1 MKKILAMVLVVALTA
16 AVSIAGTMAYLTSTD
31 SDVNVMTMGNV
42 KIEQLEYERVVEN
55 GAWVSTNETDK
66 YGYTPD
72 KMQPFSQAK
81 PLLPAVFADG
91 KIKWDDRNG
100 STAEDGTGHQQSWGQ
115 VGASG
120 TNQLFDDSVKNVQDK
135 FVFVRNTG
143 SSNAYVRTWIAF
155 EQGNVTAEDFE
166 SIIGTNGNAS
176 HWSWETVATD
186 VVIDGNEY
194 VVCCVTY
201 KGPKSNPTGILA
213 PNATSYPSLLQVYMS
228 PEATNADV
236 AAIDGNGNGTYDIL
250 VFSQAVQAEGFTDAT
265 TALTTAFGTN
275 HPWTAMADDNIGN
288 SDDLEDALQNPD
300 ATTIIV
306 NLTGDVTYD
315 VAAWNGNAMGGTK
328 TENIIIN
335 GNGHTITFNNTNSD
349 WNNIVT
355 GDAVLT
361 INNATVTNSGHDA
374 TSGTWNG
381 HDIVFAGKVE
391 LNNVVL
397 ENAIALMDDAKLTHV
412 TLTDDSTGDAYG
424 IWIRPNGQT
433 VTIDGL
439 KMDMTGTDGTDRG
452 IKIDNQYS
460 EDEDRGVTLT
470 VKNAEIITEKK
481 AAILVKSNANV
492 TITTENITF
501 SGSNTT
507 NIVEV
512 DSDVA
517 ANAAN
522 ILHNGVAAPV
532 EG

>member
-31 SDVNVMTMGNV
+31 SDVNVMTVGNA
-42 KIEQLEYERVVEN
+42 KIEQLEYERVVDEN
-55 GAWVSTNETDK
+55 GNWVTSAFTG
-66 YGYTPD
+66 YGYTAD
-72 KMQPFSQAK
+72 QMQPFTQAK
-81 PLLPAVFADG
+81 PALPAVYQDG
-91 KIKWDDRNG
+91 DVKWDDRNG
-100 STAEDGTGHQQSWGQ
+100 NQNASGDGSHQQPWSQ
-115 VGASG
+115 IGAPGS
-120 TNQLFDDSVKNVQDK
+120 NQLFDDSVKNVVDK
-135 FVFVRNTG
+135 FVFVKNTG
-143 SSNAYVRTWIAF
+143 TVDVYYRTVIAIEIPEGFSNDKIHL
-155 EQGNVTAEDFE
+155 N
-166 SIIGTNGNAS
+166 TNGNS
-176 HWSWETVATD
+176 RFTWEDPETLGYITIDGTRFGLWVATHNPALTP
-186 VVIDGNEY
+186 NE
-194 VVCCVTY
+194 V
-201 KGPKSNPTGILA
+201 SR
-213 PNATSYPSLLQVYMS
+213 PSLLQVFLD
-228 PEATNADV
+228 PTTTNEDCALFGETWDV
-236 AAIDGNGNGTYDIL
+236 L
-250 VFSQAVQAEGFTDAT
+250 VFSQAVQADGFVNAN
-265 TALTTAFGTN
+265 TALDAAFGDISTTN
-275 HPWTAMADDNIGN
+275 HPWLNTTNDNIGN

-300 ATTIIV
+300 ASTIIV